1 MSNKVTGKGET
12 DKTIEKI
19 RQVGGKF
26 AIMYCLWVNNIE
38 AAFRTALNDN
48 YTPMDRFQPGA
59 EWKRQGEKNDLLEVF
74 PKEYHSEFNRDFI
87 PPIVRVNNF
96 YYLVV

>member
-1 MSNKVTGKGET
+1 
-12 DKTIEKI
+12 
-19 RQVGGKF
+19 
-26 AIMYCLWVNNIE
+26 MYCLWVNNIE

-48 YTPMDRFQPGA
+48 YTPMDRFPPGA

-87 PPIVRVNNF
+87 PPIVHVNNF

>member
-1 MSNKVTGKGET
+1 
-12 DKTIEKI
+12 
-19 RQVGGKF
+19 
-26 AIMYCLWVNNIE
+26 MYCLWVNNIE
-38 AAFRTALNDN
+38 AAFQTALNDN
-48 YTPMDRFQPGA
+48 YTPMDWFQPGA
-59 EWKRQGEKNDLLEVF
+59 EWKHQGEKNDLLEVF